1 MTAQYAIGAGL
12 IGGALAVLY
21 GIALT
26 FWVLGQPDG
35 NARMK
40 EIAAAIQEGAMAF
53 LKRQYGTIAIVAVVL
68 AILIFIA
75 PKPLGWEAAVGFL
88 IGAILSG

>member
-1 MTAQYAIGAGL
+1 MTAQYAIWAGL

-21 GIALT
+21 GIVLT

-75 PKPLGWEAAVGFL
+75 PRRWAGRRRSA
-88 IGAILSG
+88 S